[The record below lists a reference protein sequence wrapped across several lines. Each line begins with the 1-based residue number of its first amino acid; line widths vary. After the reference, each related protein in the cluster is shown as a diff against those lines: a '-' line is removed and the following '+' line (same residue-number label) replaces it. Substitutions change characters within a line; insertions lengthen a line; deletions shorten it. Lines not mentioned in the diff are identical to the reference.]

1 MSLQEYLQT
10 STSFPLLRISVK
22 LGTSPVI
29 LQKYHPLHVSLT
41 TDKMCVF
48 SLPSVELF
56 ANLLIILLH
65 RFPELLNEGPC
76 ELKYQDTRYLSYFFV
91 LKQQCKVRDDPD
103 GAITLVWVLSR
114 NTWVWPDFPTA
125 AATTVDRKKKKCY
138 TFCFFCFNFLFYLC

>member
-1 MSLQEYLQT
+1 M
-10 STSFPLLRISVK
+10 
-22 LGTSPVI
+22 I

-41 TDKMCVF
+41 TDEMCVF

-76 ELKYQDTRYLSYFFV
+76 DLKYQDTRYLSYFLV

-114 NTWVWPDFPTA
+114 NT
-125 AATTVDRKKKKCY
+125 
-138 TFCFFCFNFLFYLC
+138 

>member
-29 LQKYHPLHVSLT
+29 LQKYHPLYVSLT
-41 TDKMCVF
+41 TDKMCLF

-76 ELKYQDTRYLSYFFV
+76 ELKYQDTWYLSYFFV

-114 NTWVWPDFPTA
+114 NTWVWPDIATA